1 MAGEADL
8 DHGNVL
14 GDGHHG
20 DNHANHDG
28 LDLDLA
34 LQQRQMKRASLPA
47 RSRMTAR
54 HQKRLTLNFPIN
66 IPPPG
71 TTTAPASA
79 VPSLTSPGAMTPLT
93 QSSARQSL
101 ALNTPLMLDTLQQP
115 DDGSAILTAIASQ
128 ERKVLELKEE
138 LQREEA
144 ELGSL
149 KRQWVS
155 TEKVRKQTVA
165 NHHAEQLVSLRSP
178 APSMSSSQPPPTPL
192 DSEATPPGSATPD
205 SGARRSK
212 DLERRRSMRTPVT
225 AGGSSISANGRRVF
239 HGSHA
244 RMLSLLSAQSTDS
257 GVSSNNNNNG
267 NSNSNGNG
275 NGNKASKQETEFTR
289 PPRSATLP
297 LSMDRLANN
306 AADEADLA
314 LVSSSLENP
323 TDDMIT
329 QWRKT
334 MPPPSREALMRT
346 GKQMA
351 SDLREGLWTFLEDI
365 RQATVGEEG
374 INATEVRGGM
384 SPSAASMNRRSPSSS
399 SAQTR
404 GTSTGNSGKDTAAT
418 DIDSSF
424 WNEFGID
431 TPGQKSDATNN
442 QHQNNDNN
450 HPPSSVPDSNPLDT
464 SNDDLDEWNVWDA
477 PQPRNMHTPSSSR
490 STLESK
496 NDQSP
501 RSQTSSPRT
510 SSSTRSVNGWQGKL
524 VCLSL
529 PFSSPLF
536 CECSNDVLTLFN
548 SFGDWRP
555 LSQTTSIP
563 DPSVS
568 DGIPWPA
575 ITKLAP
581 SKLTRTASSL
591 MSEWERS
598 LSPSPDPTGLAGS
611 SSSTP
616 KESKKD

>member
-1 MAGEADL
+1 MSEAVV

-14 GDGHHG
+14 GDSHHPHGHHDG
-20 DNHANHDG
+20 DNDHGHDHDDI
-28 LDLDLA
+28 DLDLA
-34 LQQRQMKRASLPA
+34 LQQRQMKRASLP
-47 RSRMTAR
+47 SRTRTPAR

-71 TTTAPASA
+71 TVTAPASA
-79 VPSLTSPGAMTPLT
+79 VPSLASPGAMSPLT
-93 QSSARQSL
+93 QSQSSARHSL

-144 ELGSL
+144 ELSSL

-155 TEKVRKQTVA
+155 TEKIRKQTVV

-178 APSMSSSQPPPTPL
+178 AASMSSPPTPL
-192 DSEATPPGSATPD
+192 EAESSPSGSATPD
-205 SGARRSK
+205 GTRRSK

-225 AGGSSISANGRRVF
+225 TSGGSGVSTNGRRVF
-239 HGSHA
+239 QGSHT
-244 RMLSLLSAQSTDS
+244 RMLSLLSASTDS
-257 GVSSNNNNNG
+257 GTGNTSNSNNNNNTTTA
-267 NSNSNGNG
+267 SNTSNN
-275 NGNKASKQETEFTR
+275 NNKKTKQDDFKF
-289 PPRSATLP
+289 PRSTTLP
-297 LSMDRLANN
+297 LSLDRLANN
-306 AADEADLA
+306 TADETDIA
-314 LVSSSLENP
+314 LVQSSLGDS

-384 SPSAASMNRRSPSSS
+384 SPTATTATTSINRRSPSSS
-399 SAQTR
+399 SARTR

-431 TPGQKSDATNN
+431 TPQK
-442 QHQNNDNN
+442 
-450 HPPSSVPDSNPLDT
+450 PDTLVDT
-464 SNDDLDEWNVWDA
+464 TDSKSNDDHLDEWNVWEV
-477 PQPRNMHTPSSSR
+477 PKPRNNLHTPSSSR
-490 STLESK
+490 STVESSK

-510 SSSTRSVNGWQGKL
+510 SSSTTRSVNGWQGKL
-524 VCLSL
+524 VCLS
-529 PFSSPLF
+529 FF
-536 CECSNDVLTLFN
+536 
-548 SFGDWRP
+548 
-555 LSQTTSIP
+555 
-563 DPSVS
+563 
-568 DGIPWPA
+568 
-575 ITKLAP
+575 
-581 SKLTRTASSL
+581 
-591 MSEWERS
+591 S
-598 LSPSPDPTGLAGS
+598 LSPLLPL
-611 SSSTP
+611 
-616 KESKKD
+616 K

>member
-8 DHGNVL
+8 DHGN
-14 GDGHHG
+14 DHHG
-20 DNHANHDG
+20 DNDIVHHDD

-47 RSRMTAR
+47 RSHTTAR
-54 HQKRLTLNFPIN
+54 HKKRLTLNFPIN

-79 VPSLTSPGAMTPLT
+79 VPSLASPGAMTPLT

-101 ALNTPLMLDTLQQP
+101 ALNTPLVLDTLQQH

-144 ELGSL
+144 ELSSL
-149 KRQWVS
+149 KKQWVS
-155 TEKVRKQTVA
+155 TEKVRKQTVV

-192 DSEATPPGSATPD
+192 DSEATPPGSSTPE
-205 SGARRSK
+205 SGVRRSK

-225 AGGSSISANGRRVF
+225 GGSSISANGRRVF

-244 RMLSLLSAQSTDS
+244 RMLSLLSASTDS
-257 GVSSNNNNNG
+257 GVSS
-267 NSNSNGNG
+267 SNS
-275 NGNKASKQETEFTR
+275 KPEPTKPETDLNR

-297 LSMDRLANN
+297 LSIDRLANN
-306 AADEADLA
+306 TADEADLA

-323 TDDMIT
+323 TEDMIT

-384 SPSAASMNRRSPSSS
+384 SPSASLNRRSPSSS
-399 SAQTR
+399 SARTR
-404 GTSTGNSGKDTAAT
+404 GTSTGNSGKDTATT

-431 TPGQKSDATNN
+431 TPGQKSDDSN
-442 QHQNNDNN
+442 HN
-450 HPPSSVPDSNPLDT
+450 HPPSSVPDSSHLDT
-464 SNDDLDEWNVWDA
+464 SNDDLDEWNVWDT
-477 PQPRNMHTPSSSR
+477 PQPRNLHTPSSSR

-496 NDQSP
+496 QDQSP

-510 SSSTRSVNGWQGKL
+510 SSTRSVSGWQGKL

-529 PFSSPLF
+529 LPPPFLYVQLMLTHYTALGTGVHLARLPPSRTPASPMAFPGLQ
-536 CECSNDVLTLFN
+536 SPN
-548 SFGDWRP
+548 WR
-555 LSQTTSIP
+555 L
-563 DPSVS
+563 
-568 DGIPWPA
+568 
-575 ITKLAP
+575 
-581 SKLTRTASSL
+581 RN
-591 MSEWERS
+591 
-598 LSPSPDPTGLAGS
+598 
-611 SSSTP
+611 
-616 KESKKD
+616 